1 MQSPIVKQ
9 NIIELIAKQTG
20 LDSDTIESEMTFE
33 EDLGLTDDDL
43 LSLLKQLNRHFEEI
57 NLNLDDLVENGVNT
71 VGDLIQLV
79 SDELA
84 FS

>member
-1 MQSPIVKQ
+1 MQSSIVKQ

-43 LSLLKQLNRHFEEI
+43 LSLLKQLNRHFEEVH
-57 NLNLDDLVENGVNT
+57 LTLDDLVENGVDT
-71 VGDLIQLV
+71 VGGLVQLV

>member
-1 MQSPIVKQ
+1 MQSPVVKQ

-20 LDSDTIESEMTFE
+20 LDSDTIEPEMTFE

-43 LSLLKQLNRHFEEI
+43 LSLLKQLNRHFEEVH
-57 NLNLDDLVENGVNT
+57 LTLDDLVENGVDT
-71 VGDLIQLV
+71 VGGLIQLV